1 MSLSTRQRR
10 ATLSELPS
18 SSSSQPSK
26 PDSYTKVDK
35 PGRSSSDGGEES
47 GNDRGLGW
55 FTVLFALGMLR
66 YMSATSNII
75 HDCDEVFNYWE
86 PLHYLLYKSGFQT
99 WEYSSEFALR
109 SYLYII
115 FHELVGRP
123 ASWLFADEKVRV
135 FYAVRLFLGLLSVI
149 SDATLV
155 VAISR
160 KYGKRLASYAL
171 AMLCLAS
178 GCFFASTS
186 FLPSSFSMNAMSL
199 SSGLFLLGK
208 PAWAVAVAAVGVILG
223 WPFSILAFLPVTL
236 YSLAK
241 QFKRAFLSGAIIS
254 IVLLA
259 LSTLVDYYYYQRW
272 TSSVFNLLVYN
283 VLGGGESHLYGI
295 EGPLFYL
302 RNGFNNFNF
311 CFILALLFLGI
322 LPIAKKKYAPDL
334 LIVISPLFIW
344 LAFMS
349 LQPHKEERFLYPIY
363 PLVCVAAS
371 AVIESFPD
379 LFRDKYNPYDNSII
393 VMIAK
398 VLRPVVL
405 SLILC
410 ASHSR
415 TFSLINGYAAPM
427 EVYKI
432 LEHHDDAGSGSV
444 LCVGSEWHRFPSS
457 FFVPDFVAE
466 VRWIDD
472 GFRGL
477 LPLPFNATLGGTS
490 AAPPYFNNK
499 NKASNEQ
506 YLQDLQACTFLVEL
520 QLNRPYSYRGND
532 LSTWE
537 PIAALPYL
545 DRELSPAK
553 YRSFFIPYLW
563 QRKNVFGMYKL
574 LKRVPKPK

>member
-10 ATLSELPS
+10 ATVSDLPS
-18 SSSSQPSK
+18 SSSEQ
-26 PDSYTKVDK
+26 DSYTKEDK
-35 PGRSSSDGGEES
+35 PGRSSSDAVGE
-47 GNDRGLGW
+47 DRGLGW

-99 WEYSSEFALR
+99 WEYSSDFALR

-123 ASWLFADEKVRV
+123 TSWLFAEEKVRV

-155 VAISR
+155 VAVSR

-186 FLPSSFSMNAMSL
+186 FLPSSFSMYAMSL
-199 SSGLFLLGK
+199 SSGLFLLEK

-241 QFKRAFLSGAIIS
+241 QFKRVFLSGAVTS
-254 IVLLA
+254 IALLA
-259 LSTLVDYYYYQRW
+259 LSVLVDYCYYQRW

-283 VLGGGESHLYGI
+283 VLGGGESHLYGT

-322 LPIAKKKYAPDL
+322 LPIARKKYAPDL
-334 LIVISPLFIW
+334 LIIISPLYIW

-379 LFRDKYNPYDNSII
+379 IFRDKYNPYDNSII
-393 VMIAK
+393 VMMAK
-398 VLRPVVL
+398 FLRPVAL

-410 ASHSR
+410 ASHAR
-415 TFSLINGYAAPM
+415 TFSLINGYAAPL

-432 LEHHDDAGSGSV
+432 LEHHDDAGTGSV
-444 LCVGSEWHRFPSS
+444 LCVGSEWHRYPSS
-457 FFVPDFVAE
+457 FFVPAYIGE

-477 LPLPFNATLGGTS
+477 LPFPFNDTLGGTA

-499 NKASNEQ
+499 NKASDEQ
-506 YLQDLQACTFLVEL
+506 YLQDVQACTFLVEL
-520 QLNRPYSYRGND
+520 QLNRPYPYRGND

-563 QRKNVFGMYKL
+563 QEKNVFGMYKL
-574 LKRVPKPK
+574 LKRVANQE